1 MQRLSDIEIQRA
13 LGTLPGWSRHGD
25 SVRRVFTFGNFPE
38 AVSFITRLVPI
49 AEGMNHHPDVDLR
62 YRTVTVTLS
71 THDAGGITHLDIEQ
85 AGRINGI

>member
-13 LGTLPGWSRHGD
+13 LGALPGWSRHGD

-38 AVSFITRLVPI
+38 AVTFITRLVPI

-85 AGRINGI
+85 AGRINRI